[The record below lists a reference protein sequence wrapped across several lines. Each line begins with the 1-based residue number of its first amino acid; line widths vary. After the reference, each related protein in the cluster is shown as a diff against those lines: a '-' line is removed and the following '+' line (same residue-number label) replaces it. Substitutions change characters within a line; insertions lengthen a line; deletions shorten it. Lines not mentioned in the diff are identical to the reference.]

1 MHGAVGKRVI
11 GIIEGIDGT
20 CGAVV
25 SGIDKIDKLIKEE
38 RVITICRKVYVRSK
52 ARTMM
57 YVQSLSLISAGSHER

>member
-38 RVITICRKVYVRSK
+38 RVITICRKV
-52 ARTMM
+52 
-57 YVQSLSLISAGSHER
+57 